1 MLGIVSEEGKLVS
14 MVEDDVIS
22 TGTLVNAD
30 TMVVRVLGS
39 GKNHQ
44 VATAGPFTRKKAAR
58 TAAPGK

>member
-39 GKNHQ
+39 GKNHK
-44 VATAGPFTRKKAAR
+44 VATAGTFTRKKAAR